1 MNGPPRRP
9 GPGAPAPAPPPGA
22 APAPRSVGLA
32 TKIGLLF
39 ALLIMGKVAS
49 MAKRGPVGTEELRL
63 LGIVLGEI
71 LLLIVALVNVNF
83 VFYVL
88 VFYVPFSQMLPGDYG
103 TAVNITNVLL
113 VIIVFGLFFRSIR
126 EGGHFL
132 VSTELD
138 RLIGLHLLLTF
149 VAFFRAAL
157 AETMDWFL
165 LVTLIKRFITPIFLY
180 YLASWIV
187 RDRQQIQDCIYIVM
201 LTTLMVA
208 FLATKDTHT
217 PTHFSWERRE
227 DAGLSQANLLA
238 AFFVY
243 YMFYYFAFFSLHANQ
258 FKYWLLLICIY
269 PCARGIMLAFSR
281 GGYFAFVA
289 GTLYICWLYK
299 KWLFVLTA
307 VVMLMLWQKPGLVLP
322 QAVVERIEGTTVEYE
337 ADYGKSKVR
346 FESSSA
352 GRIAIYTAGLK
363 MVMRYP
369 LLGVGYGQFPV
380 RVGEYDSYAAGRDAH
395 NAYLLIAAEMGI
407 PALLVYLMIVF
418 RLLRYSLAIYRYG
431 TDTMYR
437 AVGMGFATGVIG
449 FLVAN
454 FFGCR
459 FNTTET
465 VGVWWILAAM
475 IVLIRKQSMMTPG
488 AVPPPPVAVRPAGGT
503 P

>member
-157 AETMDWFL
+157 A
-165 LVTLIKRFITPIFLY
+165 
-180 YLASWIV
+180 
-187 RDRQQIQDCIYIVM
+187 
-201 LTTLMVA
+201 
-208 FLATKDTHT
+208 
-217 PTHFSWERRE
+217 
-227 DAGLSQANLLA
+227 
-238 AFFVY
+238 
-243 YMFYYFAFFSLHANQ
+243 
-258 FKYWLLLICIY
+258 
-269 PCARGIMLAFSR
+269 
-281 GGYFAFVA
+281 
-289 GTLYICWLYK
+289 
-299 KWLFVLTA
+299 
-307 VVMLMLWQKPGLVLP
+307 
-322 QAVVERIEGTTVEYE
+322 
-337 ADYGKSKVR
+337 
-346 FESSSA
+346 
-352 GRIAIYTAGLK
+352 
-363 MVMRYP
+363 
-369 LLGVGYGQFPV
+369 
-380 RVGEYDSYAAGRDAH
+380 
-395 NAYLLIAAEMGI
+395 
-407 PALLVYLMIVF
+407 
-418 RLLRYSLAIYRYG
+418 
-431 TDTMYR
+431 
-437 AVGMGFATGVIG
+437 
-449 FLVAN
+449 
-454 FFGCR
+454 
-459 FNTTET
+459 
-465 VGVWWILAAM
+465 
-475 IVLIRKQSMMTPG
+475 
-488 AVPPPPVAVRPAGGT
+488 
-503 P
+503 